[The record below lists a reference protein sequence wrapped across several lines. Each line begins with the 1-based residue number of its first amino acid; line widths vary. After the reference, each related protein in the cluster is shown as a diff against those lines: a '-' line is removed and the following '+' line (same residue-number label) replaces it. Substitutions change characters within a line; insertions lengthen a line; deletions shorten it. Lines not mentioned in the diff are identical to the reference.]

1 MEGRDRAGGLGHAS
15 DTPPFVAWVFL
26 ISILA
31 TYALVIRPALFESRP
46 YDDFTRTHKDIARRH
61 EDAARPYED
70 LARPFE
76 DARRVS
82 PSAKAPQECRAVHQ
96 ATDQCAFILANCEDD
111 DNAGLLHY
119 LSFYYCTLGNAK
131 PVAFAILVVWT
142 GLLFTTIGIAAA
154 EYFSINLSTLS
165 RLLNLSENLAGVTLC
180 AIGNGSP
187 DVFST
192 FAAMS
197 SNSGSMAIGELI
209 GAAGFIT
216 AVVAGSMGLVREFK
230 VSKKAFVRDILF
242 FIVAI
247 SFTMVFLNDGELHL
261 WECFTMI
268 GFYLTYVA
276 VVVGWHWYVVRRR
289 KQRQRQI
296 ASRSHLIGASGTGSD
311 EIEPYRDFPEDG
323 DGPMDRRSASAPE
336 PADISALERGPRIE
350 IDGEGVTN
358 GADDDDEGRE
368 RHAIA
373 EMTSNMSINR
383 PRWRRSNTAI
393 APIRPSL
400 VGALEFRSVLASL
413 QRASN
418 MPLGRLPERMYSDHA
433 RQLSGA
439 LERSA
444 TGYQDVPGRS
454 RAYTS
459 LEESPAAKRDRA
471 LSHGNIPLNLG
482 GNLGSDLPEI
492 VSEEPSPGLGRS
504 TSATIDGRLAPPSP
518 IIAGGDHAAA
528 HQPRTLSPSRRSDRP
543 PQLRIP
549 SPSRGSSIR
558 SSPSLSPFPG
568 LTESPGALTPL
579 PPNED
584 PTVFT
589 FQVPPERRLST
600 AARPLEDDE
609 GQPKPVKWWPY
620 GVLPPP
626 HILLNTLFPTLQGWK
641 DKPWWGKIVSA
652 ILLPTVFVLVT
663 TLPVAHSEAT
673 ELPGDDLPDIP
684 EAIQSASPSSPNPG
698 QRHDDEQREAAA
710 WQEFRRRT
718 RSVSSRS
725 PRALSTHHEYLDDHE
740 SENGAAPG
748 RYSHRP
754 SISVSVPQLAH
765 PNPDQELDDA
775 TTETGEEEV
784 GWKRWLIAVQI
795 FTGPLFVVFITWA
808 NIYSD
813 EENPGRALLKLVAY
827 SLIFSLCLLAALLL
841 FTTPDKKP
849 KYHHLLCFLGFMVSI
864 AWISTIAGEVV
875 GVLKAFGVI
884 LGISEAIL
892 GLTVFAVGN
901 SLGDL
906 VADITIARLDHP
918 VMALAA
924 CFGGPMLNILLGI
937 GFGGVYMAYTSANKA
952 HRKHPDRPLHYKPY
966 QIQVGT
972 TLKISAAGVLFT
984 LFAILIAVPCNNW
997 VMNRRIGFGLIA
1009 IWTFTTLVN
1018 VIVEVSSNW
1027 SDVA

>member
-1 MEGRDRAGGLGHAS
+1 MAPLLTSNRRRSQPFIAS
-15 DTPPFVAWVFL
+15 ILL
-26 ISILA
+26 ISTLA
-31 TYALVIRPALFESRP
+31 AYSLIIRPAIFDP
-46 YDDFTRTHKDIARRH
+46 QPH
-61 EDAARPYED
+61 DAAR
-70 LARPFE
+70 LTSR
-76 DARRVS
+76 
-82 PSAKAPQECRAVHQ
+82 SAKGPPPDCRAVHQ
-96 ATDQCAFILANCEDD
+96 AADQCAFVLANCEDD
-111 DNAGLLHY
+111 DKAGLLHY

-131 PVAFAILVVWT
+131 PVAFTILVTWM

-247 SFTMVFLNDGELHL
+247 SFTMAFLNDGELHL

-289 KQRQRQI
+289 KQRQKQI
-296 ASRSHLIGASGTGSD
+296 ASRSHLLGASGAGSED
-311 EIEPYRDFPEDG
+311 LEPYRDFPEDG
-323 DGPMDRRSASAPE
+323 DGTMGGRSASAPE
-336 PADISALERGPRIE
+336 PADMSALERGPRIE

-368 RHAIA
+368 RHVVA

-383 PRWRRSNTAI
+383 PRWRRSNTTI

-454 RAYTS
+454 RAFTS

-482 GNLGSDLPEI
+482 GHLPEI
-492 VSEEPSPGLGRS
+492 ISEEPSPGLGRA

-518 IIAGGDHAAA
+518 VITSGDHAA
-528 HQPRTLSPSRRSDRP
+528 HQPQTLSPSKRSDRP
-543 PQLRIP
+543 PQLQIP

-584 PTVFT
+584 ATVFT
-589 FQVPPERRLST
+589 FQAPPERRLS

-641 DKPWWGKIVSA
+641 DKPWWGKIVSV
-652 ILLPTVFVLVT
+652 ILLPTLFVLVT
-663 TLPVAHSEAT
+663 TLPVAHSESK

-684 EAIQSASPSSPNPG
+684 EVMQPVSPGLPASD
-698 QRHDDEQREAAA
+698 QRHGDEQREAAV
-710 WQEFRRRT
+710 WQEFQRRT
-718 RSVSSRS
+718 RSISSRS
-725 PRALSTHHEYLDDHE
+725 PRALSPHYGSLDGRE
-740 SENGAAPG
+740 SEDGVTPAG
-748 RYSHRP
+748 HHSHRP
-754 SISVSVPQLAH
+754 SISVSVPQPTHSDAAQE
-765 PNPDQELDDA
+765 PDDD
-775 TTETGEEEV
+775 TTVSGEEEV

-795 FTGPLFVVFITWA
+795 FTGPFFVVFITWA
-808 NIYSD
+808 NVYSD
-813 EENPGRALLKLVAY
+813 EENSGRTLLKLVAC
-827 SLIFSLCLLAALLL
+827 SLVFSLCLLTALLAL
-841 FTTPDKKP
+841 TAPDKKP

-966 QIQVGT
+966 PIEVGK
-972 TLKISAAGVLFT
+972 TLRISAAGVLLT
-984 LFAILIAVPCNNW
+984 LFAILIAVPYNKW
-997 VMNRRIGFGLIA
+997 VMSRKIGFGLIGV
-1009 IWTFTTLVN
+1009 WTFTTLVN
-1018 VIVEVSSNW
+1018 VVVEITGNW